1 MSINCLNCGAPN
13 DNTRRKCAYCGSTLS
28 QATAAAVP
36 PAPQYQGAPQPQGQ
50 PPYIGQP
57 QQGPY
62 AQPMYVQQVMMPGQ
76 MMGPPKNL
84 IAAALLAFF
93 LGALGIHNFYLGHTG
108 KGVAQLLLT
117 ILGSAVFFI
126 GPIIAGIWAFVEFI
140 LILVR
145 AYPDRWGRP
154 LV

>member
-13 DNTRRKCAYCGSTLS
+13 DNTRKKCAYCGSTLS
-28 QATAAAVP
+28 SATAAP
-36 PAPQYQGAPQPQGQ
+36 PQPQ
-50 PPYIGQP
+50 PPYQQPFQGQP
-57 QQGPY
+57 QPGTF
-62 AQPMYVQQVMMPGQ
+62 AQPMYVQQVMMPAQ

-93 LGALGIHNFYLGHTG
+93 LGALGIHNFYLGYTG

-117 ILGSAVFFI
+117 ILGAAVFFI

-145 AYPDRWGRP
+145 SYPDRWGRP